1 MCVHS
6 IYFLQQF
13 AFQTAAAINCKMHC
27 NIVMCFVC
35 VGFVMC
41 YGFWGK
47 AIATHTAYCTTSIV

>member
-1 MCVHS
+1 MYVHS

-27 NIVMCFVC
+27 IIVMCFVC

-47 AIATHTAYCTTSIV
+47 P